1 MPERAEHLTQLGNA
15 IFDAI
20 EIELERQE
28 NLQIDLTCME
38 IAKILIEIAHAHM
51 SFDMMSDEELS
62 EYGCVD
68 GQKLN

>member
-38 IAKILIEIAHAHM
+38 ITKILIEIAHAHM
-51 SFDMMSDEELS
+51 SFDMLSDEELS
-62 EYGCVD
+62 EYRCVD